1 LYLSEQAETL
11 IKQDFLKADRSNG
24 AHTERPIGAVS
35 EQLKEADVVSVLQ
48 ATIDTLQEQLE
59 VKDQQIEKLTEA
71 LLAAQKT
78 AAAAQALHAGMIQQQ
93 FLTNRDE
100 IEEQGEGPVERQ
112 GWLRRLFHGL
122 FL

>member
-1 LYLSEQAETL
+1 MTSR
-11 IKQDFLKADRSNG
+11 KQKA
-24 AHTERPIGAVS
+24 IGAVS

-100 IEEQGEGPVERQ
+100 IEEQGEGTVERQ